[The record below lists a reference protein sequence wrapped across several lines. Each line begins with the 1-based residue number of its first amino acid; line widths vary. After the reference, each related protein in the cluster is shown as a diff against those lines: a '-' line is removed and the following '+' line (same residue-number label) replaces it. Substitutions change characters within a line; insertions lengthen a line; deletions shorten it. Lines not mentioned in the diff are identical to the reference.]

1 MMKVVVALALAGLPT
16 SVLAQVAPATGPV
29 SVEIVASGKVEVPAQ
44 RFRISV
50 KLTGKGKDEAAAGV
64 ALAANRAKLL
74 AALNALSVREAQADA
89 NAMPS
94 SIGGLMSMFGG
105 RSKPTFSMEALEENS
120 DAEPQS
126 TATETLMFD
135 APSRAAVAG
144 AKAPIEANSGTLDD
158 EVIPLLADYVVPTRQ
173 AKAAAIKNAQVEAE
187 AYAAS
192 LGLRRATVSKI
203 SERQDIAASALGFV
217 TQLMSMFAPKTEQKS
232 DDVTVLANLTVEFQL
247 TK

>member
-1 MMKVVVALALAGLPT
+1 MKKYALALALAGVPT
-16 SVLAQVAPATGPV
+16 SVLAQAAPATGPV
-29 SVEIVASGKVEVPAQ
+29 SVEIVASGKIEVPAQ

-74 AALNALSVREAQADA
+74 AAMSALSIREAQADA
-89 NAMPS
+89 SAVPS
-94 SIGGLMSMFGG
+94 SISSLMSMFGG
-105 RSKPTFSMEALEENS
+105 RSKPTFSMEAVEENS

-135 APSRAAVAG
+135 APSRAAIAS
-144 AKAPIEANSGTLDD
+144 AKPSIEANSGVLEDD
-158 EVIPLLADYVVPTRQ
+158 VIPLLADYLVPTRQ
-173 AKAAAIKNAQVEAE
+173 AKAAAIKNAQIEAD

-192 LGLRRATVSKI
+192 LGLRRASVSKI

-217 TQLMSMFAPKTEQKS
+217 TQLISMFAPKSEQKS
-232 DDVTVLANLTVEFQL
+232 DEVTVLANLTVEFQL
-247 TK
+247 TR